1 MCIRDSNIKLW
12 SRYVDDVLVVWEGS
26 IEEVHEFIKEV
37 NNKDKNLQFKEEI
50 GGKKINYLDLNIE
63 IKDNEK
69 LQFGIFRKESYSD
82 IIIPRE
88 SYHPYRYKMA
98 AINSFCYRA
107 QKCLKETESKDREL
121 KTIKGIVCL
130 LYTSRCV

>member
-1 MCIRDSNIKLW
+1 M
-12 SRYVDDVLVVWEGS
+12 
-26 IEEVHEFIKEV
+26 
-37 NNKDKNLQFKEEI
+37 DKNLQFKEKI

-82 IIIPRE
+82 
-88 SYHPYRYKMA
+88 
-98 AINSFCYRA
+98 
-107 QKCLKETESKDREL
+107 
-121 KTIKGIVCL
+121 CL

>member
-1 MCIRDSNIKLW
+1 MCIRD
-12 SRYVDDVLVVWEGS
+12 RYYNDYNNKMYLL
-26 IEEVHEFIKEV
+26 
-37 NNKDKNLQFKEEI
+37 NNKDTNLQFKEEI

-98 AINSFCYRA
+98 AINSFCYIA
-107 QKCLKETESKDREL
+107 Q
-121 KTIKGIVCL
+121 
-130 LYTSRCV
+130 

>member
-1 MCIRDSNIKLW
+1 MCWTVFKNKREWYNTSVYLKNEQTQLKIR
-12 SRYVDDVLVVWEGS
+12 S
-26 IEEVHEFIKEV
+26 IM
-37 NNKDKNLQFKEEI
+37 
-50 GGKKINYLDLNIE
+50 
-63 IKDNEK
+63 
-69 LQFGIFRKESYSD
+69 KESYSD

-121 KTIKGIVCL
+121 KTIKGIV
-130 LYTSRCV
+130 RNNN

>member
-1 MCIRDSNIKLW
+1 MNDFEKQLISSTKYKDNIKLW
-12 SRYVDDVLVVWEGS
+12 TRYVDDVLINWEGS
-26 IEEVHEFIKEV
+26 IEEVHEFINEV
-37 NNKDKNLQFKEEI
+37 NNKAKNLQFKEEI

-63 IKDNEK
+63 IKNNEK
-69 LQFGIFRKESYSD
+69 LQFGILKKESYSD

-107 QKCLKETESKDREL
+107 QKLSL
-121 KTIKGIVCL
+121 IHI
-130 LYTSRCV
+130 